1 MTHALQIADLGLL
14 IKRLLLHLSIRRRTQ
29 LGLLFLLMLVSAV
42 AEVISLGAII
52 PFLGILVEPDRVFG
66 NSIVANFAGLLS
78 IKSAKELVLPIT
90 ILFAIVALIAGTIRI
105 LYLKVSTQ
113 LAFACG
119 AELAGDAYRRTL
131 YQPYSIHVS
140 RNSSQVISGISKVNG
155 MVFGVLL
162 PLLTLLSSLVVM
174 TAISIA
180 LVFIDPMVAMVAAIG
195 FGSVYLVITLI
206 TRNRLKQNSLDIA
219 HQQTRV
225 LNTLQEGLGG
235 IRDVLLDGTQ
245 STYCEIYDQ
254 ADKKL
259 RRAQGDNVFIG
270 QSPRYIVETIGMALI
285 AIIAYFLSVQS
296 AGITTALPI
305 LGALALGAQRLLP
318 ALQQVYNSWANI
330 AGSHASLRDAVEMLD
345 QPLEFGQFQNITK
358 PLSFKNEIQLKSVC
372 YRYSNEGPMILN
384 GINLTIRKG
393 ARVGFIGGTGSGK
406 STTLDLIMGLLKPNE
421 GHLLIDGKSIDS
433 KLTREWQQNIA
444 HVPQSI
450 YLTDA
455 SLAENIAFGIS
466 KNLIDL
472 DRVKLVSRQAH
483 IAEFIENS
491 LAGYDTFVG
500 ERGVRLSGGQR
511 QRIGIARALYKQ
523 ASVLVLDEA
532 TSSLDSETEKS
543 VMESIQALNS
553 ELTILIIA
561 HRITTLKH
569 CDFIVELKK
578 GKIFNQC
585 TYQELQAKYN
595 VY

>member
-1 MTHALQIADLGLL
+1 MTHALPIADLGLL

-29 LGLLFLLMLVSAV
+29 LGFLFLLMLVSAV
-42 AEVISLGAII
+42 AEVISLGAVI
-52 PFLGILVEPDRVFG
+52 PFLGILVEPDRVFR
-66 NSIVANFAGLLS
+66 NSIVANIAGLLN
-78 IKSAKELVLPIT
+78 IKSSNELVLPIT
-90 ILFAIVALIAGTIRI
+90 ILFAIVALIAGAIRI
-105 LYLKVSTQ
+105 LYLRVSTQ

-131 YQPYSIHVS
+131 YQPYSVHVS

-162 PLLTLLSSLVVM
+162 PLLTLLSSIVVI

-180 LVFIDPMVAMVAAIG
+180 LVFIDPMVALVAALG
-195 FGSVYLVITLI
+195 FGSIYFVITLI
-206 TRNRLKQNSLDIA
+206 SRNRLKRNSLDIA
-219 HQQTRV
+219 HQQTQV
-225 LNTLQEGLGG
+225 LNSLQEGLGG

-245 STYCEIYDQ
+245 STYCDIYAQ

-285 AIIAYFLSVQS
+285 AVIAYFLSVQS
-296 AGITTALPI
+296 AGITAALPI

-345 QPLEFGQFQNITK
+345 QPLEFELFQNITK
-358 PLSFKNEIQLKSVC
+358 PLSFKSEIQLKSVC

-384 GINLTIRKG
+384 GINLSIRKG

-421 GHLLIDGKSIDS
+421 GHLLVDGKSIDS
-433 KLTREWQQNIA
+433 KRTREWQLNIA

-466 KNLIDL
+466 KDLIDL
-472 DRVKLVSRQAH
+472 DRVKLVSRQAQ

-491 LAGYDTFVG
+491 PAGYDTFVG

-543 VMESIQALNS
+543 VMESIQALNG

-561 HRITTLKH
+561 HRVTTLKK
-569 CDFIVELKK
+569 CDFIVELRK
-578 GKIFNQC
+578 GKIINQC
-585 TYQELQAKYN
+585 TYQELQENSIAH
-595 VY
+595 